1 VFIGAG
7 DNRPRPKWQEIPMT
21 ITKISAG
28 RMRGNIDQG
37 FGVEILYPGLSLTAD
52 DSGTG
57 PIGRIDRAQV
67 QPGHLIGMHP
77 HKDDEILTY
86 IRGGEMLHRD
96 TVGNEKTL
104 DKTHFMM
111 MNAGHTF
118 QHEELML
125 GNSPVRA
132 LQIFLR
138 PNAPDLE
145 PMVQF
150 HDFVDASSEN
160 DWRLIAGPQEAPLIV
175 RSDVRVFDARMTKGT
190 QLSLP
195 AAADP
200 RTAFL
205 LYVFDGAI
213 DFGDVTI
220 VSGESAF
227 ARWVDD
233 KPIAKTDSDVVLFA
247 LNPEAEVFRG
257 GMFSG
262 NQKRMG

>member
-1 VFIGAG
+1 
-7 DNRPRPKWQEIPMT
+7 MT
-21 ITKISAG
+21 ITKIPAG
-28 RMRGNIDQG
+28 RMRGDVSQG
-37 FGVEILYPGLSLTAD
+37 FWVEILYPGLTLTSD
-52 DSGTG
+52 DSGIG

-86 IRGGEMLHRD
+86 IRDGEMLHRD

-125 GNSPVRA
+125 GDRPVRA

-138 PNAPDLE
+138 PNAPDLQ

-150 HDFVDASSEN
+150 HEFPKEDSVDR
-160 DWRLIAGPQEAPLIV
+160 WRLIAGPSAAPLKV
-175 RSDVRVFDARMTKGT
+175 RSDVSVFDAHIAKGVHMR
-190 QLSLP
+190 LP
-195 AAADP
+195 AEETG
-200 RTAFL
+200 RHFV
-205 LYVFDGAI
+205 LYVYAGK
-213 DFGDVTI
+213 
-220 VSGESAF
+220 VSVAGEVISEGESAF
-227 ARWVDD
+227 TSDRDLEISAL
-233 KPIAKTDSDVVLFA
+233 AASDVVLFSFA
-247 LNPEAEVFRG
+247 PDAEVYRG

-262 NQKRMG
+262 NQRRIA

>member
-1 VFIGAG
+1 
-7 DNRPRPKWQEIPMT
+7 MT
-21 ITKISAG
+21 ITKIPAG
-28 RMRGNIDQG
+28 RMRGNFVQG

-52 DSGTG
+52 DSGIG

-96 TVGNEKTL
+96 TVGNGKTL

-138 PNAPDLE
+138 PNARDLE

-150 HDFVDASSEN
+150 HDFIDASSEN
-160 DWRLIAGPQEAPLIV
+160 EWRLIAGPKQAPLTV
-175 RSDVRVFDARMTKGT
+175 RSDIQVFDARVSKGT

-220 VSGESAF
+220 TTGESAF
-227 ARWVDD
+227 TRSLDHQLTAR
-233 KPIAKTDSDVVLFA
+233 AGSDVVLFA
-247 LNPEAEVFRG
+247 FDPKAEVFHG

-262 NQKRMG
+262 NQKRVG

>member
-1 VFIGAG
+1 
-7 DNRPRPKWQEIPMT
+7 
-21 ITKISAG
+21 
-28 RMRGNIDQG
+28 
-37 FGVEILYPGLSLTAD
+37 
-52 DSGTG
+52 
-57 PIGRIDRAQV
+57 
-67 QPGHLIGMHP
+67 
-77 HKDDEILTY
+77 
-86 IRGGEMLHRD
+86 MLHRD
-96 TVGNEKTL
+96 TVGNEKKH
-104 DKTHFMM
+104 DRKHFMM

-138 PNAPDLE
+138 PIAPDLE

-150 HDFVDASSEN
+150 HDFIDASSEN
-160 DWRLIAGPQEAPLIV
+160 EWRLIAGPKQAPLTV
-175 RSDVRVFDARMTKGT
+175 RSDIQVFDARVSKGT

-213 DFGDVTI
+213 EFGDVAITT
-220 VSGESAF
+220 GESAF
-227 ARWVDD
+227 ARWVND
-233 KPIAKTDSDVVLFA
+233 KPTPKTDSDVVLFVFD
-247 LNPEAEVFRG
+247 PKAEVFRG

-262 NQKRMG
+262 NQKRIG

>member
-1 VFIGAG
+1 
-7 DNRPRPKWQEIPMT
+7 MT

-28 RMRGNIDQG
+28 RMRGNIRQG
-37 FGVEILYPGLSLTAD
+37 LGVEILYPGLTLTAD
-52 DSGTG
+52 DSGIG

-150 HDFVDASSEN
+150 HDFVDESSDNE
-160 DWRLIAGPQEAPLIV
+160 WRLIAGPKEAPLIV
-175 RSDVRVFDARMTKGT
+175 RSDVRVFDARIAKGT

-200 RTAFL
+200 RTALL
-205 LYVFDGAI
+205 LYVFDGEI

-220 VSGESAF
+220 TTGESAF
-227 ARWVDD
+227 TRSWDHQLIAR
-233 KPIAKTDSDVVLFA
+233 ALSDVIMFA
-247 LNPEAEVFRG
+247 FDPQAEVFRG

-262 NQKRMG
+262 NQKRIG

>member
-1 VFIGAG
+1 
-7 DNRPRPKWQEIPMT
+7 MT
-21 ITKISAG
+21 ITKIHAG
-28 RMRGNIDQG
+28 RMRGDFRQG
-37 FGVEILYPGLSLTAD
+37 FGVEILYPGLTLTSD
-52 DSGTG
+52 DSGIG

-150 HDFVDASSEN
+150 HDFVGESSDN
-160 DWRLIAGPQEAPLIV
+160 DWRLIAGPQEAPLKV
-175 RSDVRVFDARMTKGT
+175 RSDVRVFDARITKGAR
-190 QLSLP
+190 LSLP
-195 AAADP
+195 VA
-200 RTAFL
+200 TGSQTEFL

-213 DFGDVTI
+213 DFGEVTI
-220 VSGESAF
+220 ASGESAF

-233 KPIAKTDSDVVLFA
+233 KPTARTDSDVVLFA
-247 LNPEAEVFRG
+247 FDLEAEVFRG

-262 NQKRMG
+262 NQKRIG

>member
-1 VFIGAG
+1 
-7 DNRPRPKWQEIPMT
+7 MT
-21 ITKISAG
+21 ITKIHPG
-28 RMRGNIDQG
+28 RKRGDFDQG
-37 FGVEILYPGLSLTAD
+37 FGVEILYPGLTLTAD
-52 DSGTG
+52 DSGIG

-96 TVGNEKTL
+96 TVGNEERL

-125 GNSPVRA
+125 GDGPVRA

-138 PNAPDLE
+138 PSEADLE

-150 HDFVDASSEN
+150 HEFPKEDSVDS
-160 DWRLIAGPQEAPLIV
+160 WRLIAGPRVAPLKV
-175 RSDVRVFDARMTKGT
+175 RSDVRVFDARVGEGVDLRPPVSETGRH
-190 QLSLP
+190 L
-195 AAADP
+195 
-200 RTAFL
+200 L
-205 LYVFDGAI
+205 LYVYAGKVSVGDEIVADGESVFAAEE
-213 DFGDVTI
+213 DFGI
-220 VSGESAF
+220 EGLEE
-227 ARWVDD
+227 
-233 KPIAKTDSDVVLFA
+233 SDVVLFSFVPA
-247 LNPEAEVFRG
+247 ANVYRG

-262 NQKRMG
+262 NQRRRA